1 MFRNLEI
8 STEKICDFNSNVNQT
23 PVEPSEHDHQLSYDR
38 VVWFKVLQRRRQKE
52 QQSSQ
57 HVLMIIF
64 NMRHFQTSC
73 KMSTETFMQTVTDFC
88 STKLFFLQLGILI
101 RASPAMTEQCC
112 AHQDHPGVVQCNC
125 EHGAPSSAA
134 FFGHSVGVRCQC
146 ADFSMLPG
154 LYQCDLAFDPQ
165 LRGQIVPLGRRSHRL
180 HGLSPAH
187 S

>member
-8 STEKICDFNSNVNQT
+8 STEKICDLNSNVNQT

-88 STKLFFLQLGILI
+88 STKMFFLQLGILI

-112 AHQDHPGVVQCNC
+112 AHLDLTSFGPSKTIPVWCNATVNTELQAVLPFLDIPLECDVNALIFPCYQDCTNVIS
-125 EHGAPSSAA
+125 PSILN
-134 FFGHSVGVRCQC
+134 C
-146 ADFSMLPG
+146 AD
-154 LYQCDLAFDPQ
+154 
-165 LRGQIVPLGRRSHRL
+165 R
-180 HGLSPAH
+180 
-187 S
+187 